1 MECPRCCQLAR
12 MTTRTVLGAGK
23 TYRVY
28 RCDLE
33 GGCGHRFTTME
44 VLSPPLPHSGG
55 RRFIKITAE
64 DAAEIK
70 ALLLQGELS
79 KQQIADLFM
88 VSRPLVSRIA
98 HGHLWRGIEPA
109 PLEKI
114 RLRA

>member
-1 MECPRCCQLAR
+1 MECPRCDQLAH
-12 MTTRTVLGAGK
+12 MTRKTVLGAGK

-28 RCDLE
+28 RCRNGE
-33 GGCGHRFTTME
+33 CGHRFTTME

-70 ALLLQGELS
+70 ALLLQGQLT
-79 KQQIADLFM
+79 KQEIADLFM

-109 PLEKI
+109 PLEKV
-114 RLRA
+114 RSRA

>member
-1 MECPRCCQLAR
+1 MSWK
-12 MTTRTVLGAGK
+12 TVLGAGK

-44 VLSPPLPHSGG
+44 VLSPPLPHTSGG

-79 KQQIADLFM
+79 KQEIADRYM

-98 HGHLWRGIEPA
+98 HGHLWRGIQPA
-109 PLEKI
+109 PLDKI
-114 RLRA
+114 RSRA